1 MTASIT
7 PELFSGA
14 WLRAFQERANSDPEL
29 AVVGQWFTTAFL
41 ICCGDRR
48 VVVRV
53 DRGRIIDMIVAP
65 RIDVRSVFT
74 LRASPQIWEKF
85 LSKQPEPLYH
95 DIFAMLMRVPGFL
108 LEGDTLAAMQHARAL
123 HRLMNLMRLV

>member
-1 MTASIT
+1 MTATVT
-7 PELFSGA
+7 PELFSDA
-14 WLRAFQERANSDPEL
+14 WLRAFQERVNSDPEL
-29 AVVGQWFTTAFL
+29 AVIGHWFTTAFL

-48 VVVRV
+48 VVIRV
-53 DRGRIIDMIVAP
+53 DGGRITDIIAAP

-85 LSKQPEPLYH
+85 LRKRPEPLYH
-95 DIFAMLMRVPGFL
+95 DLFAMLMRVQGFL

-123 HRLMNLMRLV
+123 HRLMSLMRLV